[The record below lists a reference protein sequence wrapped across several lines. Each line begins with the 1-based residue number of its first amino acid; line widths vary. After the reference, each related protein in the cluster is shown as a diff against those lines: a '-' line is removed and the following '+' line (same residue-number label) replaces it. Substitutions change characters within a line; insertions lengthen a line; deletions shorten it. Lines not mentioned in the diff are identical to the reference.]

1 MSRTT
6 RLSSE
11 RKVKMRKFSLWLMI
25 FIGMTTATSFAA
37 IDQSSIV
44 GLWMLNGSNGNTA
57 IDSSG
62 NGHDGE
68 IDGAVWVD
76 GYMGKALAFDG
87 DDSVIVPDALD
98 LRVGAQLTMMAWFFA
113 TDIGD
118 WRQVIA
124 KSDEYLLR
132 IDPPQEGNKMSSFVK
147 ADGSWE
153 PRASAGV
160 PDLNTWI
167 HYAAVYDSSLTENQH
182 KVYVNG
188 VESGASTR
196 PGTVAQTENPVEIGK
211 CGGGSFFVGTIDEVA
226 IFNVALSEADIQTIM
241 NDGLSSITAV
251 QPTGKLATTWSE
263 LKQVR

>member
-1 MSRTT
+1 M
-6 RLSSE
+6 
-11 RKVKMRKFSLWLMI
+11 MI
-25 FIGMTTATSFAA
+25 FIGMTAAMSFAA
-37 IDQSSIV
+37 VDPSNIV
-44 GLWMLNGSNGNTA
+44 GLWMFDEGSGNIVT
-57 IDSSG
+57 DSSG

-76 GYMGKALAFDG
+76 GKIDKALEFDG
-87 DDSVIVPDALD
+87 DDSVTVPDAPD
-98 LRVGAQLTMMAWFFA
+98 LRIGAQLTLMAWFYA

-147 ADGSWE
+147 ADGAWE

-167 HYAAVYDSSLTENQH
+167 HYATVYDSSLAENQH

-196 PGTVAQTENPVEIGK
+196 PGTVAQTENPLEIGK
-211 CGGGSFFVGTIDEVA
+211 WGGGSFFVGIIDEVA
-226 IFNVALSEADIQTIM
+226 ILNVALSEADIQTLM
-241 NDGLSSITAV
+241 NSGLSSITAV
-251 QPTGKLATTWSE
+251 QPAGKLASTWGE